1 MAEIEKYAYK
11 IAKKIRIRIPDV
23 PGALGKVATELGKHG
38 AVLGDITKV
47 HLTSHYIIRDVI
59 IFFDDERQFADTI
72 AGLEGLKGYT
82 VISIEDE
89 ALRVHRGGKI
99 AVTPTVRVETLS
111 DLRMVYT
118 PGVAQVCNYIIQ
130 HPEAARDYTSIGNS
144 VCIATNGSAILGLGD
159 IGVRAGMPVME
170 GKSVILHKM
179 AGVSCVPLLIDS
191 DDPGRIVDTL
201 EVVSKTFSV
210 IMIEDIKAPLC
221 FEVEGRL
228 QERIEIPVFHDDQH
242 GTATVILAALLNALK
257 GTGRQKGR
265 AKIVISGAGA
275 AGMAT
280 ARMLLE
286 YGFRHITICDREGAI
301 WQGRPAHMDGYKHS
315 IAEIT
320 NKTGEK
326 GTLREIIR
334 GKDVFIGVSASNLVS
349 QEMVRSMEKHPIV
362 FALAN
367 PFPEIPPTDA
377 LEAGAAVA
385 LDGRTVNNSLVFP
398 GIIRG
403 TLDAGAAW
411 ITYPMK
417 FKAAEALASLAGKH
431 DVVPDFMNPLVHRKI
446 AEAVQKVAESAGRGE
461 HPRT

>member
-11 IAKKIRIRIPDV
+11 IAKKIRIRIPDI
-23 PGALGKVATELGKHG
+23 PGALGKVATELGRHG

-72 AGLEGLKGYT
+72 TGLEELKGYK

-111 DLRMVYT
+111 DLRMIYT

-130 HPEAARDYTSIGNS
+130 HPEAAREYTSIGNS

-191 DDPGRIVDTL
+191 NDPGKIVDTL
-201 EVVSKTFSV
+201 EAVSKTFSV

-228 QERIEIPVFHDDQH
+228 QERIGIPVFHDDQH
-242 GTATVILAALLNALK
+242 GTATVILAALLNALRV
-257 GTGRQKGR
+257 TGRQKGR
-265 AKIVISGAGA
+265 VKIVISGAGA

-286 YGFRHITICDREGAI
+286 YGFRHVTICDREGAV
-301 WQGRPAHMDGYKHS
+301 WRGRPTRMNAHKDA

-320 NKTGEK
+320 NANQEK
-326 GTLREIIR
+326 GLLREIIR

-349 QEMVRSMEKHPIV
+349 RDMVRSMKKHPII

-367 PFPEIPPTDA
+367 PFPEIRPADA
-377 LEAGAAVA
+377 LEAGAGVA

-403 TLDAGAAW
+403 TLDAGAAR

-417 FKAAEALASLAGKH
+417 FKAAKALASLAGKH
-431 DVVPDFMNPLVHRKI
+431 DVVPDFMNPLVHRKV
-446 AEAVQKVAESAGRGE
+446 AEAVRKAAGGAARELFPG
-461 HPRT
+461 T